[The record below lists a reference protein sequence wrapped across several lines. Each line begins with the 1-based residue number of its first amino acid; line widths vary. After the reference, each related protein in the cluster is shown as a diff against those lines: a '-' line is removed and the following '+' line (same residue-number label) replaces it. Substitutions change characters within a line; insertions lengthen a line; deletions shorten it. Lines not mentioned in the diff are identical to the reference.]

1 VADEQTPFVDPVRLR
16 GDRPSALGP
25 RPGTRTSRD
34 RSWSVG
40 IARSLAPPRRRSSSV
55 GRSVR
60 HRSSVTLRNRSSATL
75 RERPSERER
84 AMPTSHE
91 RSNADG
97 PETTRGVST
106 GASVSGASDDRSD
119 GKDVRRR
126 RTKRQR
132 ARVVRAQRAS
142 GAASR
147 GATRRTDGETDAATR
162 RFGALGNTVVRDCR

>member
-1 VADEQTPFVDPVRLR
+1 MKPRVFWSVLSHDSSNVLLTRGYFWFTTRLR
-16 GDRPSALGP
+16 VP
-25 RPGTRTSRD
+25 RLFD
-34 RSWSVG
+34 
-40 IARSLAPPRRRSSSV
+40 V
-55 GRSVR
+55 GRSVGST
-60 HRSSVTLRNRSSATL
+60 SSVRRRRSVGGGEGGRRTDTVRLSPS
-75 RERPSERER
+75 ERPSERER

-142 GAASR
+142 GDASR

>member
-1 VADEQTPFVDPVRLR
+1 MTPRVFWLVLSHDSSNVLLTRGYFWFTTRLR
-16 GDRPSALGP
+16 VP
-25 RPGTRTSRD
+25 RSFD
-34 RSWSVG
+34 
-40 IARSLAPPRRRSSSV
+40 V
-55 GRSVR
+55 GRSVGST
-60 HRSSVTLRNRSSATL
+60 SSVRRWGEGGRRTDTVRLSPS
-75 RERPSERER
+75 ERPSERER

-119 GKDVRRR
+119 GKDGRRR

-142 GAASR
+142 GDASR
-147 GATRRTDGETDAATR
+147 GATRRTDGETDTATR

>member
-1 VADEQTPFVDPVRLR
+1 MASRDRSLARSSSSSLSSSSVVVVVVVVVFVVGLRRSVGRSRRVADEQTRPFVCHPPQPFVCHPPRASASASER
-16 GDRPSALGP
+16 YRRVTNDR
-25 RPGTRTSRD
+25 TRTVPKR
-34 RSWSVG
+34 
-40 IARSLAPPRRRSSSV
+40 
-55 GRSVR
+55 
-60 HRSSVTLRNRSSATL
+60 
-75 RERPSERER
+75 
-84 AMPTSHE
+84 
-91 RSNADG
+91 
-97 PETTRGVST
+97 RGVST

-142 GAASR
+142 GDASR